1 MRGLF
6 VYLCNIYHPQSLHLG
21 SIFTVGRNVKTSTRL
36 LKAPKFIDGTQS
48 SIGKC
53 QYISRESRVSCPLVS
68 GEWCLL
74 GRTAQVDGGVSP
86 LDWARKCKCSGQLR
100 RRRRN
105 DVSNCGNCF
114 CCCQHS
120 RAESTVNLFAVLFL
134 RRIKN

>member
-21 SIFTVGRNVKTSTRL
+21 SIFTVGRNVKTSMRL

-74 GRTAQVDGGVSP
+74 GKTAQVDGGVSP
-86 LDWARKCKCSGQLR
+86 LDWARKCKCSG
-100 RRRRN
+100 
-105 DVSNCGNCF
+105 
-114 CCCQHS
+114 
-120 RAESTVNLFAVLFL
+120 
-134 RRIKN
+134 